1 MVLQMTGTHGLL
13 LPEPVDAGL
22 RVIALLI
29 CGHLL
34 TRPSE
39 AGRRIL
45 PAMTLLA
52 AAVVGRIVLAP
63 IPSVQPMT
71 MLLVLAGMRL
81 GAQRGAALAI
91 LATLLTN
98 AVLGHGPWTYLQA
111 TGWAFCAVAGGVL
124 IDWLEPEDVPTKMLR
139 MALLGTVIGFLF
151 GPWTILTDLL
161 TATPS
166 EAFALVRGGW
176 MFDVA
181 HAASNVLTGLLILPM
196 VDGWIRSR
204 PSIDIAAERRA
215 PHEV

>member
-124 IDWLEPEDVPTKMLR
+124 N
-139 MALLGTVIGFLF
+139 
-151 GPWTILTDLL
+151 DL
-161 TATPS
+161 S
-166 EAFALVRGGW
+166 
-176 MFDVA
+176 
-181 HAASNVLTGLLILPM
+181 LIH
-196 VDGWIRSR
+196 I
-204 PSIDIAAERRA
+204 
-215 PHEV
+215 

>member
-45 PAMTLLA
+45 PAMTLLS

-204 PSIDIAAERRA
+204 PSIDLAAERRA